1 MLEGEWTEE
10 NSNKAVSA
18 CGSLQVTLRDGMTRR
33 DFHRPGMEHVDWT
46 RTLVPESFNVTFR
59 A

>member
-10 NSNKAVSA
+10 NSNKVVSA

-33 DFHRPGMEHVDWT
+33 DFHRPGMEHLDWNT
-46 RTLVPESFNVTFR
+46 GHSSLNRST
-59 A
+59 